1 MDWRGHKPVGNELV
15 AFHSHFTFAE
25 IISQSVEEWLVWPVA
40 HCEMDSLDVLSSH
53 GRMGR
58 GYLPEVLCLPQWRM
72 SFCFNHHWQILLIYF
87 FQMYCL
93 TWFSWS
99 GEMQICISWVEKGET
114 RNKLLLWCIYNLK
127 PWMESSTL
135 LRTQTY
141 FSEWLARRRLWLWN
155 LLYVW
160 FKYWVWA
167 HSPTL
172 LSAPCITVTTKQSLS
187 LQAALQLCPSERL
200 KIFATGVRFRR
211 CTGRGKGDVKKRSSD
226 FFPESYISKCASNI
240 SYGECIQLSLTAF

>member
-1 MDWRGHKPVGNELV
+1 MIGVTCCTLWNGQLGCAIQSWTDGQRLLTWGTLLAPVENVFL
-15 AFHSHFTFAE
+15 F
-25 IISQSVEEWLVWPVA
+25 QSPLTN
-40 HCEMDSLDVLSSH
+40 S
-53 GRMGR
+53 
-58 GYLPEVLCLPQWRM
+58 YY
-72 SFCFNHHWQILLIYF
+72 FF

-211 CTGRGKGDVKKRSSD
+211 CTGRGKGDLKKRSND